1 MASAQAQHRRPLT
14 LTGWLGWCI
23 GALCAAVIKLLILG
37 ARWALKKAASRRQAV
52 KVEAAVA
59 KAQVA
64 EKSPAPAFVGRDWT
78 NYEPATVRTVQ
89 FPGIGYLLVW
99 GFAEEGVIKSTLKLS
114 DDELVKRMG
123 SRSVPLAPVPWK
135 RGVDIAYA
143 LHDLVAEAER
153 LLRQKCGG
161 SEVTKVAANAAPP
174 TAVASVVSVD
184 SVAEAPRKPRRA
196 EPAAYAHPVRRAKAV
211 QCTIGFLEDAGV
223 QKRTMGDRTFDQ
235 YAVDLR
241 DADSGVPVRLWG
253 TDLQRALENVQA
265 RVGDLLQVDETGSRP
280 VPSPEG
286 ESSGKPTLMRLFDV
300 KLLDRPRR

>member
-1 MASAQAQHRRPLT
+1 MASAQAQHGRPLT

-52 KVEAAVA
+52 KVEVA
-59 KAQVA
+59 PAKEMAA
-64 EKSPAPAFVGRDWT
+64 EKTPAPAFIGRDWST
-78 NYEPATVRTVQ
+78 YEHATVRTVQ

-123 SRSVPLAPVPWK
+123 ARSIPLAPVPWK

-153 LLRQKCGG
+153 LLRQKCSS
-161 SEVTKVAANAAPP
+161 SEEVKVAAPAVPSTPVAP
-174 TAVASVVSVD
+174 VVSVETD
-184 SVAEAPRKPRRA
+184 PEAGRKPRRA
-196 EPAAYAHPVRRAKAV
+196 EPAAYAHPIRRAKAV
-211 QCTIGFLEDAGV
+211 QCTIGYLVNAGV
-223 QKRTMGDRTFDQ
+223 QSRTKDGRTFDH
-235 YAVDLR
+235 YAVDLM
-241 DADSGVPVRLWG
+241 DADSGTELRLWG
-253 TDLQRALENVQA
+253 TDLQRALESIQA
-265 RVGDLLQVDETGSRP
+265 RAGDLIQVDEMGMRQ
-280 VPSPEG
+280 VASPEG
-286 ESSGKPTLMRLFDV
+286 ENSGKPTMMRLFDV

>member
-1 MASAQAQHRRPLT
+1 MASAQAQHGRPLT

-52 KVEAAVA
+52 KVEVAPA
-59 KAQVA
+59 KAKAA
-64 EKSPAPAFVGRDWT
+64 ETTPAPAFIGRNWS
-78 NYEPATVRTVQ
+78 NYEHATVRTVQ

-123 SRSVPLAPVPWK
+123 VRSVPLAPVPWK

-153 LLRQKCGG
+153 LLRQKCSG
-161 SEVTKVAANAAPP
+161 SEVVKVAAPAAPTTP
-174 TAVASVVSVD
+174 APAVVSVD
-184 SVAEAPRKPRRA
+184 TGEAPRKSRRA

-211 QCTIGFLEDAGV
+211 QCTIGVLEDAGV

-241 DADSGVPVRLWG
+241 DVDSGTSVRLWG
-253 TDLQRALENVQA
+253 TDLQRALESVQA
-265 RVGDLLQVDETGSRP
+265 RAGDLLQVDETGMRP

-286 ESSGKPTLMRLFDV
+286 ENGGKPTMMRLFDV